1 MTEGLTDDDLFA
13 ALSEKEVE
21 DGCRYLL
28 TADYSG
34 GKDDKLNAL
43 KFAAQLRRFRLDFL
57 KRRTTEQ
64 NLPTVMQAVRHVD
77 AHSLRPNVVKA
88 WLVGNHRPLL
98 CAFLAAADIP
108 QDDGFVDGEPAPP
121 SVENFRRAV
130 NEITAQFDR
139 RVVAIYLGYQLV
151 HGNEFWANLLPA
163 VTPDKTVPLSEAA
176 AEHAAQPVPQPA
188 VEDMV
193 PPAAEDSVAFTT
205 LDNLLIQKAVAVAT
219 NEIGAISEDQLED
232 LIEEVMALNS
242 KRQHSVFHRGFF
254 HALFGREPEFTFPG
268 ENSSRRIWYFSGVL
282 MGLMRGINRNRV
294 LEILHKQNE
303 LFDLLCTDG
312 SPVAANMLLPQLIPM
327 LWEEGELGMAK
338 KLAESHLRGLP
349 VRPFSSLVFQLYY
362 KCAAL
367 LRRGQWEQ
375 AGWFLDFIGDAVAGR
390 SDLPEGFQEKFRP
403 PVDRKR
409 AQVFQLKGDFQSAA
423 QLLQAVASDPDGR
436 EQGAALADLGLI
448 RGKLRSLQATL
459 PSGDEKQATAVMS
472 ALAVGR
478 ADFEAACER
487 YPKDATNAH
496 FCLGLLDLL
505 HDKQASSSAD
515 HFREALSGMLA
526 KKDAYTEGRMLQ
538 WNLFLLGVALLESSE
553 PAEFEHARLLVEGA
567 LADEINYPLWLWN
580 RAMQAAALFPDTSL
594 GENIARHLLEHR
606 GTEAYHSIW
615 DSGLA
620 AEISALR
627 GPYVEWLERAPVP
640 ISEKWRQLIQ
650 LLPAALKDSDCEQGE
665 NILDQMEYLAEQAED
680 VRSDFVELLSEHRNY
695 SPAWE
700 PPDAVHSLTKLYE
713 LDSNS
718 SQGIGLLHK
727 LFFQLHN
734 EDNPSFATV
743 GPQIVERMVELGA
756 DAETIDDLRRRQ
768 PAPDA
773 TPDTASVE
781 DSLRE
786 VAVCILY
793 VGGNETQAGYEDNLR
808 KKLARRLPN
817 LDLKTIFP
825 GWGSNWM
832 VHLDHVRALLP
843 SVDAVVLNRLVRT
856 QFGRAVRRH
865 CNNETPWWP
874 CTGKGLKA
882 LQSSIEA
889 AAQWAAVRKSSTT
902 TT

>member
-1 MTEGLTDDDLFA
+1 MIEGLTNDDVFD
-13 ALSEKEVE
+13 ALDTKEIE
-21 DGCRYLL
+21 AGCRFILEAKYP
-28 TADYSG
+28 G
-34 GKDDKLNAL
+34 GKDARANAL
-43 KFAAQLRRFRLDFL
+43 KFAAELKRFRPEYLARRPLD
-57 KRRTTEQ
+57 K
-64 NLPTVMQAVRHVD
+64 NLPLLVQATRHRG
-77 AHSLRPNVVKA
+77 ARRLRPDAVKA
-88 WLVGNHRPLL
+88 WLVGNHRSLL
-98 CAFLAAADIP
+98 SAFLQACNIP
-108 QDDGFVDGEPAPP
+108 EKEGFVDGADPLPP
-121 SVENFRRAV
+121 TRETLRHAMDKISESF
-130 NEITAQFDR
+130 ED
-139 RVVAIYLGYQLV
+139 RVVAIYLAFLLV
-151 HGNEFWANLLPA
+151 NGGDFWVNLPAA
-163 VTPDKTVPLSEAA
+163 VTPDDTASVSDSAGAAGTEAGVAPSPLVEEAESA
-176 AEHAAQPVPQPA
+176 N
-188 VEDMV
+188 
-193 PPAAEDSVAFTT
+193 AEDSTAFTT
-205 LDNLLIQKAVAVAT
+205 LDRVLIERAVAAANDDT
-219 NEIGAISEDQLED
+219 GALSEEQLED
-232 LIEEVMALNS
+232 FIEEIVALNS
-242 KRQHSVFHRGFF
+242 HRQHSVFHRGFF
-254 HALFGREPEFTFPG
+254 HALFGRPAEFSFRG
-268 ENSSRRIWYFSGVL
+268 ENASRRIWYFTGVL
-282 MGLMRGINRNRV
+282 MGLLRGANKDRV
-294 LEILHKQNE
+294 LEILREQQE
-303 LFDLLCTDG
+303 LFGLLCDKG
-312 SPVAANMLLPQLIPM
+312 SPVAANMLLPQLIPA
-327 LWEEGELGMAK
+327 LWDEGELTMAK
-338 KLAESHLRGLP
+338 KLAESHLDGLQP
-349 VRPFSSLVFQLYY
+349 KAFTDLVVQLYY

-367 LRRGQWEQ
+367 LRKGQWEQ
-375 AGWFLDFIGDAVAGR
+375 AGWFLDFIGDAVPQRA
-390 SDLPEGFQEKFRP
+390 DLPDGFHEWFRP
-403 PVDRKR
+403 HVDRKR

-423 QLLQAVASDPDGR
+423 NLLQHVANDEEGR
-436 EQGAALADLGLI
+436 EQGSALADLGLI
-448 RGKLRSLQATL
+448 RGKLRSLQSSL
-459 PSGDEKQATAVMS
+459 PSKDEGRVAALMS
-472 ALAVGR
+472 ALAAGR

-496 FCLGLLDLL
+496 FCLGLLELL
-505 HDKQASSSAD
+505 HEKSAASAAD

-526 KKDAYTEGRMLQ
+526 KKDAYTEGGVLQ

-627 GPYVEWLERAPVP
+627 GPYVDWLARAPVP
-640 ISEKWRQLIQ
+640 IAGKWRQLKL
-650 LLPAALKDSDCEQGE
+650 LLPAALKDSDCGQGE

-680 VRSDFVELLSEHRNY
+680 VRSEFVELLGEHRNY

-756 DAETIDDLRRRQ
+756 DEAAIDDLRRRL

-773 TPDTASVE
+773 TPDPASVE

-825 GWGSNWM
+825 GWGSNWI

-856 QFGRAVRRH
+856 QFGRGVRRH
-865 CNNETPWWP
+865 CNSETPWWP

-889 AAQWAAVRKSSTT
+889 AALWAASKKSAA
-902 TT
+902 